1 MKIIEATS
9 GLAELAK
16 VRKGCVLTIG
26 NFDGVHIGHQEILA
40 AARQAAA
47 RRAVEL
53 TVMTF
58 EPHPLA
64 VLHTE
69 KSFGILTPLA
79 LKKHLLAELGVD
91 CFVVVKSTRR
101 LLALSPQDFVH
112 RFLVENIQPAVV
124 VEGRS
129 FNFGSGRTG
138 SVHVLQELGTEHG
151 FEVVV
156 VDAKKVKTSMG
167 QTVPVSSTVI
177 RDLLKAG
184 SVSDAAGALG
194 RPYRLIGQVVPGKGK
209 GKQLGFPTA
218 NLQPCGQTEGGLG
231 HPSRERDRIKAASG
245 GQLIPGEGVYAG
257 FVEIGENF
265 ADVCSTEQKLP
276 AVFSIGRSET
286 LADEHSLLIEAHLLI
301 EDVGDLIG
309 KYMAM
314 DFIRRLRSQHKFKT
328 PEDLS
333 KQIAK
338 DCEKAKQILPRPKI

>member
-1 MKIIEATS
+1 MEIIEVTS
-9 GLAELAK
+9 GPAELAK

-40 AARQAAA
+40 AARQTAA

-53 TVMTF
+53 VVMTF

-64 VLHTE
+64 VLHTG
-69 KSFGILTPLA
+69 KNFGILTPLA

-138 SVHVLQELGTEHG
+138 SVHLLQELGTEHG
-151 FEVVV
+151 FEVIV
-156 VDAKKVKTSMG
+156 VDAKEVKTSTG
-167 QTVPVSSTVI
+167 QNVPVSSTII

-184 SVSDAAGALG
+184 SVSNAVGALG
-194 RPYRLIGQVVPGKGK
+194 RPYRLIGQVIPGRGKGK
-209 GKQLGFPTA
+209 ELGFPTA
-218 NLQPCGQTEGGLG
+218 NMQP
-231 HPSRERDRIKAASG
+231 P
-245 GQLIPGEGVYAG
+245 GQLIPAEGVYAG
-257 FVEIGENF
+257 FVEIGDSFE
-265 ADVCSTEQKLP
+265 DVCIAKHRLP
-276 AVFSIGRSET
+276 AVFSIGRSQT

-301 EDVGDLIG
+301 EDIG
-309 KYMAM
+309 QLYDKWFAM
-314 DFIRRLRSQHKFKT
+314 DFIERIRDQQKFKT
-328 PEDLS
+328 EAQLS
-333 KQIAK
+333 AQIAK
-338 DCEKAKQILPRPKI
+338 DCGKAEEILRRK